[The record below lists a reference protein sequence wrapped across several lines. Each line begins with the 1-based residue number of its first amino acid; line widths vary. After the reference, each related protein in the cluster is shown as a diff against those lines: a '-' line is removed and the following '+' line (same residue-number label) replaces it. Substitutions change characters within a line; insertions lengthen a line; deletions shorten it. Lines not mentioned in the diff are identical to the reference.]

1 MVAETTQTKSNE
13 PDNKAQGGNK
23 KKKVPA
29 IEVQASPEKGFY
41 RAGRHWSHE
50 KTTVPLS
57 ALGKTKAEQDAAV
70 KAIMDEPKLIAQLIE
85 IEA

>member
-1 MVAETTQTKSNE
+1 MAAETSTTKPNE
-13 PDNKAQGGNK
+13 PDNKTQGGGK

-41 RAGRHWSHE
+41 RAGRHWPHE
-50 KTTVPLS
+50 KTTVALD